1 MCIEKQVY
9 NFIVTNHVGKENMV
23 KNRQLRV
30 YFPQIKS
37 DKAMRKIIENIMF
50 NPDFKYFIGSVSG
63 SKGGYYAC
71 TLKSE
76 IQETKNS
83 YMHRAMQM
91 LENSKKFESK
101 EVIEYAER

>member
-1 MCIEKQVY
+1 MCIEEQVY
-9 NFIVTNHVGKENMV
+9 NFIVTNHIGKENMV

-37 DKAMRKIIENIMF
+37 DKAMRKIIENIRF

-83 YMHRAMQM
+83 
-91 LENSKKFESK
+91 KKFDSK
-101 EVIEYAER
+101 EVIEFAER